1 MQKLLPKKHLG
12 SQLAAPSYYYGVW
25 LKHLSVL
32 AKNGLYG
39 RFDSV
44 AEVGPG
50 DSLGLGLAALLTGAD
65 RYYGLDVVAHANT
78 RQNVAALDELVELL
92 ARRAPRP
99 TKGWP
104 DFDDLLDE
112 GLFPS
117 KILSRDLLSR
127 TLAPERLRL
136 IREALEAPKGQAG
149 PITIVYRV
157 PWYDSAVIERESID
171 LIVSQAVLEHVHDI
185 RITYRALYDW
195 LKPGGVMSHQIDF
208 RSHKLTR
215 EWNGHFAVPE
225 PLWKVMMGN
234 RPYFINREPWS
245 AHEQALKECGFEL
258 ISVLKHHRHDGIP
271 RARLASRW
279 QRLSDDDLT
288 CEQVFVQARKAARRN
303 RQSTSTE

>member
-1 MQKLLPKKHLG
+1 
-12 SQLAAPSYYYGVW
+12 
-25 LKHLSVL
+25 
-32 AKNGLYG
+32 
-39 RFDSV
+39 
-44 AEVGPG
+44 VGPG

-78 RQNVAALDELVELL
+78 KQNLDALGVLTELF

-104 DFDDLLDE
+104 DFDDLLDD

-117 KILSRDLLSR
+117 KILSRDVLSR

-136 IREALEAPKGQAG
+136 IREALEDPKGQAG

-171 LIVSQAVLEHVHDI
+171 LIVSQAVLEHVVDI
-185 RITYRALYDW
+185 RATYRALYAW
-195 LKPGGVMSHQIDF
+195 LRPGGVMSHQIDF
-208 RSHKLTR
+208 RSHRLTH
-215 EWNGHFAVPE
+215 EWNGHFAVSE

-234 RPYFINREPWS
+234 RPYLINREPWS
-245 AHEQALKECGFEL
+245 AHELALKECGFEL
-258 ISVLKHHRHDGIP
+258 IAVLKQHRDDGIP

-279 QRLSDDDLT
+279 QSLSEDDLT
-288 CEQVFVQARKAARRN
+288 CASVFVQARKPA
-303 RQSTSTE
+303 